1 MSPKPTDK
9 PVTREGWEAALRER
23 MAQAQAEYFTVS
35 EECKRLMA
43 ISKDAQRPD
52 SSLALRQ
59 ALALKNIQMQNY
71 MAVLVGENNTPAI
84 YEPYVNGLVSSVNLH
99 FLIHAAQGPAG
110 MVKPL
115 SQALGGVDPA

>member
-9 PVTREGWEAALRER
+9 PVSREEWEAALRER
-23 MAQAQAEYFTVS
+23 IAKAQAEYFTVS
-35 EECKRLMA
+35 DECKRLMA

-71 MAVLVGENNTPAI
+71 MAVLRQFTDFTVRGKFPDE
-84 YEPYVNGLVSSVNLH
+84 
-99 FLIHAAQGPAG
+99 
-110 MVKPL
+110 
-115 SQALGGVDPA
+115 